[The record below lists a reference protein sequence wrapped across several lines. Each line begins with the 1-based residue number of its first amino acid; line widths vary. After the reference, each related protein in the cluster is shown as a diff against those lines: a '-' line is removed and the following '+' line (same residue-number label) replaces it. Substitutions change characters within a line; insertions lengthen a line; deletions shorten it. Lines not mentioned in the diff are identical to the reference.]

1 MSRVISIRIPDE
13 LADRLDAASIDK
25 AAVLAA
31 ALDPKPQ
38 TPPQQIDRI
47 TIRIDMR

>member
-1 MSRVISIRIPDE
+1 MSIRVPDE

-25 AAVLAA
+25 AAALEA
-31 ALDPKPQ
+31 ALNPKLQ
-38 TPPQQIDRI
+38 NTVQQQQIDRI